1 MAKKVEE
8 KEVKKEIE
16 AKKTK
21 KTKEKKVKKESF
33 FVGVRS
39 ELSKVKWPTKKDVL
53 KYTIAT
59 LVFIIILVAFFV
71 LLSLLMSVIKG
82 AFN

>member
-8 KEVKKEIE
+8 KEVKKEIQS
-16 AKKTK
+16 KKTK

-33 FVGVRS
+33 FEGVRS

-59 LVFIIILVAFFV
+59 LVFIIFLVIFFV

>member
-1 MAKKVEE
+1 MAEKAEE
-8 KEVKKEIE
+8 KEVKKSKRKSE
-16 AKKTK
+16 TK
-21 KTKEKKVKKESF
+21 KNKVKKAKKESYLA
-33 FVGVRS
+33 GVKS
-39 ELSKVKWPTKKDVL
+39 EISKVKWPTKKDVL